1 MPGRQIIKDSVY
13 LAEEF
18 RFSYPCQLKRTEDF
32 LAGKLERSV
41 AIAEEGGA
49 RDRKACTGATEVGIG
64 ESWELGEIFMD
75 CEIWN
80 FSLTDG

>member
-1 MPGRQIIKDSVY
+1 MY

-18 RFSYPCQLKRTEDF
+18 RFSCPCQLKKIEDF
-32 LAGKLERSV
+32 SAGKLERSL
-41 AIAEEGGA
+41 ATAEKGGE

-75 CEIWN
+75 CEIRN
-80 FSLTDG
+80 LSLTDG

>member
-18 RFSYPCQLKRTEDF
+18 RFSYPCQLKRIEDF

-41 AIAEEGGA
+41 AAAEEGGA

-64 ESWELGEIFMD
+64 ESWELGEILVG

-80 FSLTDG
+80 LRLTDG